1 VQWSCAETAWIKHSS
16 LAARREVG
24 YCIGRVG
31 LAFEVPNEVVPML
44 LRSERKTHREP
55 EVVEPYDYRE
65 LLAQVEGRKATVGI
79 IGLGYVGLPLGLAA
93 ARAGVAAKGFDLDK
107 TKVATLAQGKSYIR
121 HIPTEA
127 VSEAVSSGRFS
138 ATTDFALLSDMDVIV
153 VCVPTPIT
161 KNCSPDISYILRAGE
176 TIRNNLRRGQLIIL
190 ESTTYPGTT
199 MGELRALLE
208 QTGLKAGRD
217 FFLAF
222 SPEREDP
229 GNQRFTTVHIPKI
242 VGGDGP
248 EATAVAESL
257 YRSFG
262 IRTVTVSSPDTAEA
276 VKLTENVFRAVNIA
290 MVNELKVVFG
300 RMGIDIWE
308 VIQAAD
314 TKPFGFMAFYPGPG
328 VGGHCIPA
336 DPYFLTARAREFNMS
351 ARLTEIACEINRT
364 MPEQVVDGIGKTL
377 DVRFNR
383 GLSGSKVL
391 VLGAAYK
398 KNVDDM
404 RDSPALHLID
414 ILLNRG
420 SQVDYHDTF
429 VPVLPRLH
437 EFPDLEGRQS
447 VPFDV
452 RSLATYHAVVV
463 ATDHDGVD
471 YEAVANHARLVID
484 TRNVFARHGLTS
496 DNIVKL

>member
-1 VQWSCAETAWIKHSS
+1 
-16 LAARREVG
+16 
-24 YCIGRVG
+24 
-31 LAFEVPNEVVPML
+31 ML
-44 LRSERKTHREP
+44 LRSERKTYREP
-55 EVVEPYDYRE
+55 EVLEPYDHSE
-65 LLAQVEGRKATVGI
+65 LLGRVEARKATVGI

-93 ARAGVAAKGFDLDK
+93 ARAGVTSKGFDLDK
-107 TKVATLAQGKSYIR
+107 NKIAALAQGKSYIR
-121 HIPTEA
+121 HIPTET

-138 ATTDFALLSDMDVIV
+138 ATTDFALLGDMDVIII
-153 VCVPTPIT
+153 CVPTPVT
-161 KNCSPDISYILRAGE
+161 KNCSPDISYILRAAE

-199 MGELRALLE
+199 MGELRSLLE
-208 QTGLKAGRD
+208 QTGLSSGRD

-242 VGGDGP
+242 VGGHGP
-248 EATAVAESL
+248 EATAIAEAL

-290 MVNELKVVFG
+290 MVNELKVVFA

-351 ARLTEIACEINRT
+351 ARLTEIACEVNRT
-364 MPEQVVDGIGKTL
+364 MPELVVDGIGKTL
-377 DVRFNR
+377 DVRFHR
-383 GLSGSKVL
+383 GLSGSRIL

-398 KNVDDM
+398 KNIDDM
-404 RDSPALHLID
+404 RDSPALHLIE
-414 ILLNRG
+414 ILNGRG
-420 SQVDYHDTF
+420 AQVDYHDTF
-429 VPVLPRLH
+429 VPVLPKLH
-437 EFPDLEGRQS
+437 EFPNLEGRQS
-447 VPFDV
+447 VAFDA
-452 RSLATYHAVVV
+452 RSLPSYHAVVV

-471 YEAVANHARLVID
+471 YETVAAHARVVID
-484 TRNVFARHGLTS
+484 TRNVFARRGITS
-496 DNIVKL
+496 ANIVKL